1 MNEFG
6 NIPVFYKK
14 YYTFPKIGQI
24 GKKKCI
30 LYYSE
35 FQFCTKTKLK
45 KTNIDSN
52 LINLNKITFESVII
66 KYF

>member
-14 YYTFPKIGQI
+14 YYTSILFQKLVKLV
-24 GKKKCI
+24 KKKCI

-35 FQFCTKTKLK
+35 FQFYTKTKLK

-52 LINLNKITFESVII
+52 LDNI
-66 KYF
+66 